1 MNFLCA
7 HNNGRR
13 SSNGR
18 ANKPTTGP
26 SGTCKMVS
34 RWTQANIIWRRIAI
48 RYCAHKK
55 AKGQI
60 KKYYTTA
67 SPLGIYKERIGNVK
81 DEWHLYLHLSFFFQ
95 IKFIYIYFFLCLSPW
110 EKWSLSV
117 RPLVLFCVCLC
128 VSLSILGMSLMFGRV
143 ETQRFAWSGTR
154 R

>member
-34 RWTQANIIWRRIAI
+34 RWTQTNIIWRRIAI

-95 IKFIYIYFFLCLSPW
+95 IKFIYIFFFVFVSLGEMESVCPSACSFLC
-110 EKWSLSV
+110 V
-117 RPLVLFCVCLC
+117 FVC
-128 VSLSILGMSLMFGRV
+128 VSLYTWHVLDVR
-143 ETQRFAWSGTR
+143 
-154 R
+154 